1 MHLSLKQ
8 TQAIDLLENNK
19 TKEIIYGGGAGGG
32 KTALGVYWII
42 KSCLKYP
49 GSRWLIGR
57 AVLKTLKETTLN
69 SFYDVC
75 RMQGLKAGTHYQY
88 NAQSN
93 IITFNNSSTI
103 LLKDLFQYPSDIN
116 FDELGSLEISG
127 AFIEECNQVTEKAWN
142 IVKSR
147 IRYKLDEFGFIPKIL
162 GTCNPAKG
170 YVYNNFYKPH
180 KEGKL
185 EDDKAFIQALATDNH
200 FISPHYIESLKTLD
214 KKSKERLLYGNW
226 EYDADPAK
234 LIEYENILSMF
245 TKLPDET
252 VYPNFYLIG
261 DIARLGEDRTVL
273 TIWRNLDIVHIMHFN
288 KQPTDYTQRMIND
301 LAIKYNI
308 PKSRQLVDEDG
319 IGGGVVD
326 NLKIRGFVNNSSP
339 INPVYEKRN
348 FRNLKSQCA
357 FMLADY
363 INQKKIS
370 CCEVGLEVKELII
383 SDLEQIKRYNPDKDA
398 PLQIVPKEKIK
409 EAIGRS
415 PDFGDCFIMRMFFEV
430 QPKYVPYIAR

>member
-226 EYDADPAK
+226 EYEDNDNA
-234 LIEYENILSMF
+234 LIEYDKIVDLF
-245 TKLPDET
+245 TNEHIPSGKG
-252 VYPNFYLIG
+252 YISA
-261 DIARLGEDRTVL
+261 DIARFGKDK
-273 TIWRNLDIVHIMHFN
+273 TIIMVWSGFRVIEIHKLAN
-288 KQPTDYTQRMIND
+288 KATNEVAAYIKH
-301 LAIKYNI
+301 LAKKHSI
-308 PKSRQLVDEDG
+308 PYSQIICDEDG
-319 IGGGVVD
+319 VGGGVVD
-326 NLKIRGFVNNSSP
+326 YGFKGFVNNSKALTGNY
-339 INPVYEKRN
+339 I
-348 FRNLKSQCA
+348 NLKSECYYK
-357 FMLADY
+357 LAEL
-363 INQKKIS
+363 INQAGVWVMSEDVTTRK
-370 CCEVGLEVKELII
+370 ELTEELEWVQRHNADKDGKLAVLPKDKVKEHL
-383 SDLEQIKRYNPDKDA
+383 
-398 PLQIVPKEKIK
+398 
-409 EAIGRS
+409 GRS
-415 PDFGDCFIMRMFFEV
+415 PDISDALMMRMWFELKKFEFV
-430 QPKYVPYIAR
+430 VI

>member
-75 RMQGLKAGTHYQY
+75 RMQGLKAGQHYVY

-226 EYDADPAK
+226 EYDDNDNA
-234 LIEYENILSMF
+234 LIEYDKIVDLFRNEH
-245 TKLPDET
+245 
-252 VYPNFYLIG
+252 VPNGKGYISA
-261 DIARLGEDRTVL
+261 DIARFGKDKTL
-273 TIWRNLDIVHIMHFN
+273 IMVWSGFRVTEIH
-288 KQPTDYTQRMIND
+288 KLSQKSTTEVSAYIKH
-301 LAIKYNI
+301 LAKKHSI
-308 PKSRQLVDEDG
+308 PYSQIIADEDG
-319 IGGGVVD
+319 IGAGTVD
-326 NLKIRGFVNNSSP
+326 QLSCKGFVNNSKALTGNY
-339 INPVYEKRN
+339 I
-348 FRNLKSQCA
+348 NLKSECYYK
-357 FMLADY
+357 LAEL
-363 INQKKIS
+363 INQAGVWVMTEDVTIKK
-370 CCEVGLEVKELII
+370 ELTEELEWVQRHNADKDGKLAVLPKDKVKEHL
-383 SDLEQIKRYNPDKDA
+383 
-398 PLQIVPKEKIK
+398 
-409 EAIGRS
+409 GRS
-415 PDFGDCFIMRMFFEV
+415 PDISDALMMRMWFELKKFEFV
-430 QPKYVPYIAR
+430 VI

>member
-226 EYDADPAK
+226 EYDDNDNA
-234 LIEYENILSMF
+234 LIEYDKIVDLF
-245 TKLPDET
+245 TNEHIPSGKG
-252 VYPNFYLIG
+252 YISA
-261 DIARLGEDRTVL
+261 DIARFGKDK
-273 TIWRNLDIVHIMHFN
+273 TIIMVWSGFRVIEIHKLAN
-288 KQPTDYTQRMIND
+288 KATNEVAAYIKH
-301 LAIKYNI
+301 LAKKHSI
-308 PKSRQLVDEDG
+308 PYSQIICDEDG
-319 IGGGVVD
+319 VGGGVVD
-326 NLKIRGFVNNSSP
+326 YGFKGFVNNSKALTGNY
-339 INPVYEKRN
+339 I
-348 FRNLKSQCA
+348 NLKSECYYK
-357 FMLADY
+357 LAEL
-363 INQKKIS
+363 INQAGVWVMSEDVTIRK
-370 CCEVGLEVKELII
+370 ELTEELEWVQRHNADKDGKLAVLPKDKVKEHL
-383 SDLEQIKRYNPDKDA
+383 
-398 PLQIVPKEKIK
+398 
-409 EAIGRS
+409 GRS
-415 PDFGDCFIMRMFFEV
+415 PDISDALMMRMWFELKKFEFV
-430 QPKYVPYIAR
+430 VI